1 MNVYQKINAVM
12 KEVQYIQKDAK
23 IQGYKAVTHDQLVSV
38 ARGSIVNH
46 GLALVVSQKSS
57 EFDERE
63 EGSKMRMYRGWYT
76 VSLVNIEDA
85 SDKVSVDIE
94 AHALDN
100 GDKAP
105 GKCATYA
112 TKTAIIKLLWLES
125 GENDES
131 RAEARNTIDATQETE
146 LAELIGGDSKTWHAI
161 TKAYAISHLNQI
173 KLSKFDEVKARI
185 VKFKAANNANN

>member
-1 MNVYQKINAVM
+1 
-12 KEVQYIQKDAK
+12 
-23 IQGYKAVTHDQLVSV
+23 
-38 ARGSIVNH
+38 
-46 GLALVVSQKSS
+46 
-57 EFDERE
+57 
-63 EGSKMRMYRGWYT
+63 MRMYRGWYD
-76 VSLVNIEDA
+76 VSLVNIDDSNDRA
-85 SDKVSVDIE
+85 TVSIE

-112 TKTAIIKLLWLES
+112 TKTAILKLLWLET

-161 TKAYAISHLNQI
+161 TKAYAITHLSHI
-173 KLSKFDEVKARI
+173 RSSKFEEVKTRI
-185 VKFKAANNANN
+185 NNFKAKQNANN